1 MYSERVWKKRTDR
14 SVSGQAD
21 QDGPGART
29 AWPTKRLAL
38 TAGLLYLGVIIFGIF
53 AQMARMDL
61 IVPEDAGATVAN
73 ILGSSGSLQLAL
85 VSDIAMCSCFVLL
98 GVVSYVMFKKT
109 HDCVAW
115 IMLLLVVVSG
125 AYAFYNLHNVIEA
138 IQMVNGAGQ
147 LTVAEQEMVLALL
160 NAHEDGTYIANV
172 IGWGPWLVPLGY
184 LGYRSGF
191 VPKAIGFILIA
202 GGIGLTAQG
211 LQYFLLPD
219 LGDLFAPGVVLSIIG
234 EFAICAWFIYSG
246 VRGNRFSSGIDERT
260 KEIDPVDPR

>member
-14 SVSGQAD
+14 SMAGREY
-21 QDGPGART
+21 QDGPGARA

-38 TAGLLYLGVIIFGIF
+38 TAGLLYLGLILFGVF
-53 AQMARMDL
+53 AQMARMEL
-61 IVPEDAGATVAN
+61 IVPKDAEATVAN
-73 ILGSSGSLQLAL
+73 IMGSDGLLQQAL
-85 VSDIAMCSCFVLL
+85 VSDIAMCSCFVVL
-98 GVVSYVMFKKT
+98 GAVSYAMFKKT

-115 IMLLLVVVSG
+115 VMLLLVVVSG
-125 AYAFYNLHNVIEA
+125 AYAFYNLHNILDA
-138 IQMVNGAGQ
+138 IQMISGGGQ
-147 LTVAEQEMVLALL
+147 LTVAQQETVLALL
-160 NAHEDGTYIANV
+160 NAHEDGTYIAQV

-184 LGYRSGF
+184 LGYRSRF
-191 VPKAIGFILIA
+191 VPKVIGLILVA

-234 EFAICAWFIYSG
+234 EFAICAWLIYSG
-246 VRGNRFSSGIDERT
+246 IRGDRFSPGIDERT